1 MYIKYNQKIYDLIY
15 SNMKKKTVIST
26 YLEDKTDESFYRI
39 SDYYAK
45 DFSEADPN
53 IQDIYEV
60 DFYVTYTDDSE
71 TLKHGEPV
79 SRWHINNMGMIYRTP
94 DIEKNE
100 IGLSLLHDS
109 WSKDWIQHD
118 KYECSKI
125 VNLHDCTDFTVVYTY
140 TYRNGKKLE
149 EPMVEEVTVEAE
161 EFKALMLQ
169 YRNENI

>member
-1 MYIKYNQKIYDLIY
+1 MYIKYKDVLYHYRNLKECKKIVTWIE
-15 SNMKKKTVIST
+15 SKSG
-26 YLEDKTDESFYRI
+26 DEFYKHLSVWVKII
-39 SDYYAK
+39 SD
-45 DFSEADPN
+45 DDPN

-118 KYECSKI
+118 K
-125 VNLHDCTDFTVVYTY
+125 
-140 TYRNGKKLE
+140 
-149 EPMVEEVTVEAE
+149 
-161 EFKALMLQ
+161 
-169 YRNENI
+169 